1 MVEAVT
7 EQEWK
12 PSGNPWIV
20 ALPTIFAAFMF
31 VLDETIANVALP
43 HMAGTFSASHDE
55 SLWILTS
62 YLVASGIMIPAVDW
76 FSKLLGRRA
85 FFIISILIFTFASFL
100 CAMSTSMTMIVCA
113 RALQGLGGGGLLPI
127 SQSVLL
133 ESFPKEQR
141 GKSMAVFGLVI
152 VVAPILGPV
161 IGGWITD
168 NFDWTWVFLIN
179 IPIGILTAYLA
190 YELLEEP
197 PYAQKQKGNVPIDG
211 KGFLFL
217 MIWLVTLQVTLDKGN
232 NLDWFGSS
240 FIRRMAFISVIAMI
254 LFFRSQLTNKKS
266 LLDLSV
272 FKDNNFTAGT
282 IIQCVIQA
290 VLLASVALLPQ
301 FLQMLMGYSAYLS
314 GLSIMPRGIGAC
326 ISMILCGILSQ
337 KVDNRLLAAF
347 GLSLVGLASLFLGNL
362 NLQIASVNIAI
373 PNFLFGFGMSFAFI
387 PLVSLSVITLKNSQM
402 TNASGLQNLL
412 KNVSGAIG
420 TSIAGTFVSRFSQI
434 HQHYM
439 VGNLTNLNPVFQAKM
454 SALTGA
460 FSGMT
465 NEVVAQAMAQYSI
478 YGDMVKQST
487 LWGYMETFRVY
498 AAASFI
504 IIPLI
509 LFIRKSGLIQKDKIV
524 TQEV

>member
-1 MVEAVT
+1 MTSEAI

-12 PSGNPWIV
+12 PAGNPWV
-20 ALPTIFAAFMF
+20 AALPTIFAAFMF

-76 FSKLLGRRA
+76 FSKLLGRRM
-85 FFIISILIFTFASFL
+85 FFIMSILVFTFASFL

-127 SQSVLL
+127 SQAVLL
-133 ESFPKEQR
+133 ESFPKEKR

-161 IGGWITD
+161 VGGWITD

-197 PYAQKQKGNVPIDG
+197 PYAEKQKGKVPIDA
-211 KGFLFL
+211 KGFFFL
-217 MIWLVTLQVTLDKGN
+217 AVWLISLQVTLDKGN

-240 FIRRMAFISVIAMI
+240 FIRRTAFISVISMI
-254 LFFRSQLTNKKS
+254 LFFWSQFINKKA
-266 LLDLSV
+266 LLDLKV
-272 FKDNNFTAGT
+272 FKDKNFTTGT

-301 FLQMLMGYSAYLS
+301 FLQMLMGYSAFLS
-314 GLSIMPRGIGAC
+314 GLSIMPRGIGALL
-326 ISMILCGILSQ
+326 SMILCGLLSQ
-337 KVDNRLLAAF
+337 KVDNRVLAAF

-362 NLQIASVNIAI
+362 NLQISSANIAI
-373 PNFLFGFGMSFAFI
+373 PNFIFGLGMGFAFI

-412 KNVSGAIG
+412 KNVAGAIG

-439 VGNLTNLNPVFQAKM
+439 VGNLSQLNPVFQAKM

-460 FSGMT
+460 FSNIT
-465 NEVVAQAMAQYSI
+465 NGVVAQTMAQYSL

-498 AAASFI
+498 AFATFI

-509 LFIRKSGLIQKDKIV
+509 LFIRKSGLVKKDN
-524 TQEV
+524 TTE